1 MLAGPYDIDHIKC
14 WEETNFL
21 QVKLHTEAQKL
32 YTWTMKVNEE
42 MEGRKLT
49 K

>member
-1 MLAGPYDIDHIKC
+1 MLAGPYDTDYIKC
-14 WEETNFL
+14 WEEINFL
-21 QVKLHTEAQKL
+21 QVKFHNETQKL
-32 YTWTMKVNEE
+32 YTWRIKVNEE